1 MTEADRVNENPKTP
15 ERIAANDAA
24 FRHANEGISETAE
37 EYELTEGL
45 LPFICECADP
55 RCTAVTQLTRQEY
68 EEIRSN
74 PAWFMNVPGHEVAAR
89 EYGRVRKTND
99 RYVIVEKIGTAGEI
113 ARELDPRVAEAEER
127 DGVA

>member
-1 MTEADRVNENPKTP
+1 M
-15 ERIAANDAA
+15 
-24 FRHANEGISETAE
+24 
-37 EYELTEGL
+37 
-45 LPFICECADP
+45 
-55 RCTAVTQLTRQEY
+55 
-68 EEIRSN
+68 
-74 PAWFMNVPGHEVAAR
+74 AAR

>member
-1 MTEADRVNENPKTP
+1 MTEADRVNENPTTP

-45 LPFICECADP
+45 LPF
-55 RCTAVTQLTRQEY
+55 TQLTRQEY